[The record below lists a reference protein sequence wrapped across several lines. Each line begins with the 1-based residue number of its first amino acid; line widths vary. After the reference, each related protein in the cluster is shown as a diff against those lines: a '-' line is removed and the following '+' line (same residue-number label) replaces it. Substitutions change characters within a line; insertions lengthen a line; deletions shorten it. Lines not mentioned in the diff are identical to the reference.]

1 MRQLA
6 VQYEVGPAAM
16 TAAPS
21 VIAGRGAPR
30 RWLPGLPQATQISLR
45 AERAAPEFAPRDGEA
60 RFSSYVV
67 AACIAA
73 GLVAAWLAL
82 CII

>member
-6 VQYEVGPAAM
+6 VQYDVGPAAM
-16 TAAPS
+16 TAAPAA
-21 VIAGRGAPR
+21 ITGLGALR
-30 RWLPGLPQATQISLR
+30 RRLRGLPQAAQVSPR
-45 AERAAPEFAPRDGEA
+45 AERAALEVASRDGAA

>member
-6 VQYEVGPAAM
+6 VRYDVGPAAM

-21 VIAGRGAPR
+21 AIASLGAPR
-30 RWLPGLPQATQISLR
+30 RRLAGLPQATQIPPR
-45 AERAAPEFAPRDGEA
+45 AERAALEFAPHDGAA